1 MPPCPIREIYYAPW
15 VGSCPLNISTM
26 SNPIR
31 ICFRISIS
39 IVLQCPSLVRVSVA
53 RTPGVVDC
61 PCQSA
66 TIPVCGA
73 SSDGCGGTCQPGSG
87 CQNGI
92 VAGQSL
98 RRGDPCISSVGGNA
112 RLCHQR
118 DGNVVVYTG
127 AANPVWFTGTGGR
140 ATSELTMQA
149 DGNLVLYN
157 RGDPVWHTVSGGR
170 ANDGFVAV
178 IQDDC
183 NFVIFNSDGAAIWNS
198 GRLCR

>member
-1 MPPCPIREIYYAPW
+1 
-15 VGSCPLNISTM
+15 M

-39 IVLQCPSLVRVSVA
+39 IVLQCPSLVRA
-53 RTPGVVDC
+53 RRREPLVLLTVRVLRP
-61 PCQSA
+61 A
-66 TIPVCGA
+66 TIPRCAGP
-73 SSDGCGGTCQPGSG
+73 SDGCGGTCQPGSG

-92 VAGQSL
+92 VAGQSV
-98 RRGDPCISSVGGNA
+98 RRGAPCISSVGGNA